1 MFKMT
6 ESNFSDAIA
15 AIENLSS
22 PSNAKFNRVRPLI
35 ADVFGLR
42 LDEVYVT
49 FIGRAANAQVR
60 MYRQMSQDQP
70 IKVAAGVCGTHG
82 DWTSRSYAVQ
92 SIRTFASRPTLNLI
106 FYSWNQGTDDR
117 PAWEP
122 RLCFYRPGS
131 QEFTRFKEMW
141 PEVEAI
147 AVEDPTPGEPPS
159 GSSAKSMELT
169 EMVRRVMELQSSWTS
184 TNTDEM
190 KERGELIRNS
200 IPEVLRSCYSD
211 GEFEEIVALSFEGRD
226 GTGRK
231 TRVPWVRA
239 YSSEF
244 SRSATEGWYV
254 VYLFS
259 FAERTV
265 YLSLNQGTTTFVGKE
280 FKPRDP
286 EVIAARVLQARSS
299 LSGDMADEER
309 LTEVIDLSDPGGDLA
324 SGYEAGNVVAFKYDF
339 GDDLNDDLLIS
350 DLNLMLSFLGTLYAE
365 EAESAPKSYW
375 LFQGNP
381 ERWPEMNDWLAAAE
395 LDADDSW
402 TASQHVEE
410 MAEGDLIAFWMS
422 GSEGGI
428 CAVGEISG
436 EVYERAN
443 SGHSGN
449 SSDTEDAVPYRV
461 TRFLKPLINRE
472 ACKAHPILK
481 DLSILRFAN
490 ATNFR
495 ITREQWD
502 AIMELISLDSRR
514 LPRKRRSIDPNGLR
528 IAAEAEGLR
537 LNSEVFFSLAAA
549 LSSGKHVMLTGAPGT
564 AKTTLAALAA
574 REAADAGW
582 CSGYSLTTA
591 TADWTTY
598 ETIGG
603 LKPTKDGQLEFAAG
617 HFLEA
622 IRSDNWLVIDELNRA
637 NFDRAFGQLF
647 TVLSGQWVALPH
659 KDSVSNLPIAI
670 APANSA
676 DPSGIEFSV
685 TRIPEDWR
693 IIATMN
699 VFDKSLLFEM
709 SFALMRRFAF
719 IEVES
724 PDDATYRG
732 LITSNSVGT
741 HQAAVLD
748 VVSPLLEL
756 RKTKDL
762 GPALFIDMAR
772 HANSRLALGD
782 IGHEEL
788 RFQLFYSYLL
798 PQFEGINDQEGRE
811 LHKILRS
818 IVAPS
823 QRDRLRSV
831 LESVLGLQLQVK
843 SPRDSD
849 DADYLDDDE
858 PIDD

>member
-1 MFKMT
+1 MT

-15 AIENLSS
+15 AIDNLSS
-22 PSNAKFNRVRPLI
+22 PSNTKFDSVRPLI
-35 ADVFGLR
+35 AAAFGLR
-42 LDEVYVT
+42 SEEVYVT
-49 FIGRAANAQVR
+49 FINKAANAQVR

-70 IKVAAGVCGTHG
+70 IKVAAGVCGKHG
-82 DWTSRSYAVQ
+82 DWTSESYAAQ

-117 PAWEP
+117 PLWEP

-131 QEFTRFKEMW
+131 PELARFKETW

-147 AVEDPTPGEPPS
+147 AFEGSPL
-159 GSSAKSMELT
+159 GSSSAESMELT
-169 EMVRRVMELQSSWTS
+169 KTVRRVMELQPSWTS
-184 TNTDEM
+184 TNTEEM
-190 KERGELIRNS
+190 QERGELIRHS
-200 IPEVLRSCYSD
+200 IPNALRSYFPES
-211 GEFEEIVALSFEGRD
+211 EFGGIVDLSFEGRD

-239 YSSEF
+239 HSSKF
-244 SRSATEGWYV
+244 APSATEGWYV

-265 YLSLNQGTTTFVGKE
+265 YLSLNQGTTTFVDNE

-286 EVIAARVLQARSS
+286 EVISARVSQARRF
-299 LSGDMADEER
+299 LSDDLAGDER
-309 LTEVIDLSDPGGDLA
+309 LIEAIDLSDPGGYLA

-339 GDDLNDDLLIS
+339 DDDLNDDLLIA
-350 DLNLMLSFLGTLYAE
+350 DLNRMLSFLEALYAE

-381 ERWPEMNDWLAAAE
+381 ERWPEMNDWLAAEE
-395 LDADDSW
+395 LGADDSW
-402 TASQHVEE
+402 LASQHAEE

-443 SGHSGN
+443 AGHSAN
-449 SSDTEDAVPYRV
+449 RSDTEDAVPYRI

-514 LPRKRRSIDPNGLR
+514 SPRTRRSIDPNRLR
-528 IAAEAEGLR
+528 IAAEEEGLR

-591 TADWTTY
+591 TADWTAY

-659 KDSVSNLPIAI
+659 KDSISNLPIAI
-670 APANSA
+670 APASSA
-676 DPSGIEFSV
+676 DPSETEFSV
-685 TRIPEDWR
+685 TRIPDDWR

-724 PDDATYRG
+724 PDDATYRE

-741 HQAAVLD
+741 HQAAVLE

-772 HANSRLALGD
+772 HASSRLALGD
-782 IGHEEL
+782 IGPEEL

-811 LHKILRS
+811 LHRILRS
-818 IVAPS
+818 IVTPS

-831 LESVLGLQLQVK
+831 LKSVLGLQLQVK
-843 SPRDSD
+843 SLRDSD
-849 DADYLDDDE
+849 EADYLDDDYL
-858 PIDD
+858 IDD